1 MPEIVPEDFSTTL
14 LCLYFALARE
24 GKLDAE
30 QPRVWLAEKKCH
42 SWGEIFALDAET
54 QVWMC
59 RNLVEVLDGLGVHLV
74 GEQRQT
80 YLGLRPDVWIKDA
93 RHAIIVENK
102 TGTERHPREGE
113 YLAFLH
119 EAAFQGL
126 RRAFLYSVPQQWLP
140 NWQEAE
146 WWHFVR
152 ERDANDEVLRGII
165 AWDEEFVEFLS
176 KRLGVPQ
183 WFRDKLPNRVDEGKF
198 LDRGQPFW
206 REWGIGL
213 DTKNRL

>member
-1 MPEIVPEDFSTTL
+1 

-24 GKLDAE
+24 GKLDAGR
-30 QPRVWLAEKKCH
+30 PRVWLAEKKCH
-42 SWGEIFALDAET
+42 SWAELFPLDVET

-59 RNLVEVLDGLGVHLV
+59 RNLVEVLDGSGVHVV

-80 YLGLRPDVWIKDA
+80 YLGLRPDVWIQDG

-102 TGTERHPREGE
+102 TARGRQQRQERE

-126 RRAFLYSVPQQWLP
+126 TRAFLYSVPQGWLP

-152 ERDANDEVLRGII
+152 ERDASDEVLRGII
-165 AWDEEFVEFLS
+165 AWDDEFVELLS
-176 KRLGVPQ
+176 ERLGVPQ

-198 LDRGQPFW
+198 LDPGQTFSQA
-206 REWGIGL
+206 WGIDL
-213 DTKNRL
+213 DTKHRLR